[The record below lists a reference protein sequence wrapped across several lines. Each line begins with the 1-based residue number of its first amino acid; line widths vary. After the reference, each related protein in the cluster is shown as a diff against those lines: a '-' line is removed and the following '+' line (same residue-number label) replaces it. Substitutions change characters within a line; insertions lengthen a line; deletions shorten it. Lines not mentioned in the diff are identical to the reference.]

1 MRAILIHGMG
11 RTPVTMLLL
20 AWRLRRA
27 GMRPAMFGYSSL
39 LQDFEPTCQRLARFI
54 DKRVGEEPYI
64 VIGHSL
70 GGVLARAALPS
81 LRRKPHALFLLAVPA
96 CACRSARFFYRR
108 WWFRLLTGSMG
119 QFLADAQRM
128 QTLPQPTVPTK
139 IYAGNKGSRRWWM
152 PLGDTPHDVIVA
164 VTETQL
170 PGVPLAVVPSVHSFI
185 MNSRLVT
192 ADIIQ
197 TAHAVVAE
205 KVLTP

>member
-20 AWRLRRA
+20 SLRLRAA
-27 GMRPAMFGYSSL
+27 GMRPALFGYSSL
-39 LQDFEPTCQRLARFI
+39 LQDFEPTCERLTRFI
-54 DKRVGEEPYI
+54 DKRVGTESYI
-64 VIGHSL
+64 IIGHSL
-70 GGVLARAALPS
+70 GGVLARAVLPS
-81 LRRKPHALFLLAVPA
+81 LLREPAALFLLATPA

-108 WWFRLLTGSMG
+108 WWFRLMTGSMG
-119 QFLADAQRM
+119 QFLADELRM
-128 QTLPQPTVPTK
+128 QTLPSPTVPTK
-139 IYAGNKGSRRWWM
+139 IYAGDKGSRRRWM
-152 PLGDTPHDVIVA
+152 PLSDTPHDVIVT

-170 PGVPLAVVPSVHSFI
+170 PKVPLVVVPSVHSFI

-197 TAHAVVAE
+197 TARAVVAE

>member
-11 RTPVTMLLL
+11 RTPLTMLLL
-20 AWRLRRA
+20 AWRLRAA
-27 GMRPAMFGYSSL
+27 GMRPALFGYSSL

-54 DKRVGEEPYI
+54 DKRVGTEPYI
-64 VIGHSL
+64 IIGHSL
-70 GGVLARAALPS
+70 GGVLARAVLSS
-81 LRRKPHALFLLAVPA
+81 LRREPDALFLLAVPA
-96 CACRSARFFYRR
+96 CACRSARFFYQR

-119 QFLADAQRM
+119 QFLADEQRM
-128 QTLPQPTVPTK
+128 QTLPLPTIPTK
-139 IYAGNKGSRRWWM
+139 IYAGNKGLRRRGL

-170 PGVPLAVVPSVHSFI
+170 PGMPMMIVPSVHSFI

-197 TAHAVVAE
+197 TARGA
-205 KVLTP
+205 